1 MRKFSLTAIA
11 RHRLDHARHAPS
23 GRSAETVVG
32 GHEHALRHTLV
43 ALASGARMSV
53 HHIDAE
59 ATVYVLSGR
68 VRLKVGPH
76 RWDARTGDLLTLSA
90 PPDARLE
97 AVEESA
103 VLLTV
108 VITLA
113 HTWPGLPR

>member
-43 ALASGARMSV
+43 ALAAGAQMSV
-53 HHIDAE
+53 HHVDGE
-59 ATVYVLSGR
+59 ATAYVLHGR
-68 VRLKVGPH
+68 VRLTAGGH
-76 RWDARTGDLLTLSA
+76 RWDARTGDLLTVSA
-90 PPDARLE
+90 PPDARLD

-103 VLLTV
+103 ILLTV
-108 VITLA
+108 VTTLP
-113 HTWPGLPR
+113 HTGRGLPR

>member
-43 ALASGARMSV
+43 ALAAGAQMSV
-53 HHIDAE
+53 HHVDGE
-59 ATVYVLSGR
+59 ATVYVLHGR
-68 VRLKVGPH
+68 VRLTAGGH
-76 RWDARTGDLLTLSA
+76 RWDARTGDLLTVSA
-90 PPDARLE
+90 PPDARLD

-103 VLLTV
+103 ILLTV
-108 VITLA
+108 VTTLP
-113 HTWPGLPR
+113 HTGRGLPR